1 MPLSSD
7 MPFTNSKHLE
17 AIQCQDGGF
26 GLCCYYFLV
35 FRLVLLFSHKTIYN
49 RVCQRYVWHQYRVA
63 F

>member
-35 FRLVLLFSHKTIYN
+35 FRLFLGFSHKTIY
-49 RVCQRYVWHQYRVA
+49 YRVS
-63 F
+63 